1 MGRGFLELCGS
12 MCPAP
17 LYLYTYL
24 LRFETKILLI
34 LLNIVVYQAWFLVL
48 TCVAFIWQ
56 SAFYLL
62 PLRVLFGPW
71 FYKSDW
77 WWFYKGRGFWIF
89 TPVGFNQTEVF
100 TKLPVTFLFPLGLQS
115 GREEYTNS
123 ELVVFCWSHL
133 GHWLHSFSVVPEEEH
148 KVRLRT
154 FEGCRVI
161 SKKPFKG
168 LRQRGGS

>member
-1 MGRGFLELCGS
+1 ML
-12 MCPAP
+12 
-17 LYLYTYL
+17 LYEPRFFGTSTYL

-34 LLNIVVYQAWFLVL
+34 SLNIVVYQAWFLVL

-100 TKLPVTFLFPLGLQS
+100 TKLPVAFLLPPGLQS
-115 GREEYTNS
+115 GREEYQFTYIEWLLIFVG
-123 ELVVFCWSHL
+123 ELQ
-133 GHWLHSFSVVPEEEH
+133 SFEA
-148 KVRLRT
+148 
-154 FEGCRVI
+154 FE
-161 SKKPFKG
+161 
-168 LRQRGGS
+168 

>member
-12 MCPAP
+12 VCPAP

-100 TKLPVTFLFPLGLQS
+100 TKLPVTFLFPPGLQS
-115 GREEYTNS
+115 GREEY
-123 ELVVFCWSHL
+123 F
-133 GHWLHSFSVVPEEEH
+133 
-148 KVRLRT
+148 
-154 FEGCRVI
+154 
-161 SKKPFKG
+161 
-168 LRQRGGS
+168 

>member
-100 TKLPVTFLFPLGLQS
+100 TKLPVTFLFPPGLQS
-115 GREEYTNS
+115 GREEYIKFAS
-123 ELVVFCWSHL
+123 C
-133 GHWLHSFSVVPEEEH
+133 LHSTSS
-148 KVRLRT
+148 
-154 FEGCRVI
+154 CI
-161 SKKPFKG
+161 SKLSACRNGWWFVEQTTSADRTDCK
-168 LRQRGGS
+168 L

>member
-12 MCPAP
+12 MCPAL

-100 TKLPVTFLFPLGLQS
+100 TKLPVTFLFPPGLQS
-115 GREEYTNS
+115 GREEYFALDCLTAM
-123 ELVVFCWSHL
+123 
-133 GHWLHSFSVVPEEEH
+133 
-148 KVRLRT
+148 K
-154 FEGCRVI
+154 I
-161 SKKPFKG
+161 I
-168 LRQRGGS
+168 

>member
-1 MGRGFLELCGS
+1 ML
-12 MCPAP
+12 
-17 LYLYTYL
+17 LYEPRFFGTSTYL

-71 FYKSDW
+71 FYKRDW
-77 WWFYKGRGFWIF
+77 WWFHKGRGFWIF

-100 TKLPVTFLFPLGLQS
+100 TKLPVTFLFPPGLQS
-115 GREEYTNS
+115 GREEYP
-123 ELVVFCWSHL
+123 H
-133 GHWLHSFSVVPEEEH
+133 
-148 KVRLRT
+148 
-154 FEGCRVI
+154 
-161 SKKPFKG
+161 
-168 LRQRGGS
+168 

>member
-12 MCPAP
+12 MCPAL

-115 GREEYTNS
+115 GREE
-123 ELVVFCWSHL
+123 
-133 GHWLHSFSVVPEEEH
+133 
-148 KVRLRT
+148 
-154 FEGCRVI
+154 
-161 SKKPFKG
+161 
-168 LRQRGGS
+168 